1 VLAGFEIL
9 EEINRGGMG
18 VIYKARQQGL
28 NRLVALKIISPDR
41 LANPQALRRFR
52 QEVQAAALLSHPN
65 IVTVYATDLDGPW
78 PYLAME
84 YVPGIDLSRL
94 VTRAGPLPVADACLY
109 ARQAALALQHAF
121 EHGLVHRDIKPH
133 NLMVTPSPLDP
144 PTQHSRLPRVKVLDM
159 GLARVVEEAR
169 ATEDT
174 AEGLTHAGT
183 ILGTPDFM
191 PPEQAEDAHSADTR
205 SDLYSLGCTLYYV
218 LTAEVPF
225 PDTNL
230 VRKLRRQVSEP
241 PPSAAARRPDVPAA
255 LDAVVRRLMARDP
268 AERFQEPGELIR
280 ALAEVEAVLRRPGGA
295 ARPAVK
301 PAPARPVTPPVP
313 PAPEPVR
320 HIEAHAGG
328 VQALCVSP
336 DGRTLLSGG
345 VDEALRL
352 WDADRLRETRC
363 LAHKLGPVEGVAVA
377 PDGTWAASC
386 SRRLFTKDLV
396 VQLWDLPTG
405 RRRGRLRGHTD
416 RLLCVAICRHGQLVA
431 AGGADR
437 TVLVWPADQP
447 DSPAVCLE
455 GHTDQVSCV
464 TFVPGN
470 GLLSGS
476 RDGTVRLWDAKGGA
490 GKGTVHPEVGRVTAL
505 AFGVAGKQIA
515 IAGERLRIR
524 QPDGAF
530 RELRGHQGP
539 VGCVAF
545 SPDGRLL
552 LSGGTDGTVRLWRV
566 ADGDELQCFQGHGGK
581 VQAVA
586 FGPDARVGYSGG
598 SDGTIRRWSLP
609 A

>member
-9 EEINRGGMG
+9 EEIARGGMG

-28 NRLVALKIISPDR
+28 NRLVALKVISPDR
-41 LANPQALRRFR
+41 LANPAALRRFR

-94 VTRAGPLPVADACLY
+94 VRCAGPVPVPDACLY

-144 PTQHSRLPRVKVLDM
+144 PTQHSRLPQVKVLDM
-159 GLARVVEEAR
+159 GLARVMEEA
-169 ATEDT
+169 AEDT
-174 AEGLTHAGT
+174 VDGLTHVGT

-218 LTAEVPF
+218 LTGEVPF
-225 PDTNL
+225 PGLNL
-230 VRKLRRQVSEP
+230 VRKLRRQVTEP
-241 PPSAAARRPDVPAA
+241 PPSAAARRPDVPAE
-255 LDAVVRRLMARDP
+255 LDAVVSRLMARDP

-280 ALAEVEAVLRRPGGA
+280 ALGEVEAVLRRPGGA
-295 ARPAVK
+295 ARPAAK
-301 PAPARPVTPPVP
+301 PAPARPVAPPVP
-313 PAPEPVR
+313 PATEPAR
-320 HIEAHAGG
+320 HVQAHAGG

-336 DGRTLLSGG
+336 DGRSLLSGG
-345 VDEALRL
+345 LDEALRL

-363 LAHKLGPVEGVAVA
+363 LTHKVGPVEGLALA
-377 PDGTWAASC
+377 PDATWAASC
-386 SRRLFTKDLV
+386 SRRLFAKDLV
-396 VQLWDLPTG
+396 VQLWDVPSG
-405 RRRGRLRGHTD
+405 HRRGRLRGHTD
-416 RLLCVAICRHGQLVA
+416 RLLCVAISRHGRRVA

-437 TVLVWPADQP
+437 TILVWPVDPP
-447 DSPAVCLE
+447 DSPAMCLE
-455 GHTDQVSCV
+455 GHTDHVTCV
-464 TFVPGN
+464 TFVPGD

-476 RDGTVRLWDAKGGA
+476 RDGTVRLWDLKRGVA
-490 GKGTVHPEVGRVTAL
+490 KGTVHPEVGRVAAL
-505 AFGVAGKQIA
+505 AFDVAGKPIA
-515 IAGERLRIR
+515 IAGERLRVR
-524 QPDGAF
+524 QPNGAF
-530 RELRGHQGP
+530 QDLSGHQGP

-552 LSGGTDGTVRLWRV
+552 LSGGADGTVRLWRA
-566 ADGDELQCFQGHGGK
+566 ADGEELQCFQGHGGK

-586 FGPDARVGYSGG
+586 FGPDGRVGYSGG
-598 SDGTIRRWSLP
+598 SDGTIRRWRLP